1 MNLENIVSIL
11 RFRMLIALCGKP
23 SVGKSTF
30 FKAATLANVEIA
42 NYPFTTLKSSEG
54 IAFIRVDCVDKE
66 FNVKCNPRQGF
77 CFDGKRFIPIKL
89 MDIPGLIEGSHQGLG
104 RGNEFLSD
112 IAMGEALLHIIDVSG
127 STNEKGEAVE
137 PLSYDPCNDIHFL
150 ENEIDLW
157 VLGMIKKGW
166 DKFARTIKQENLNIS
181 KALAKQ
187 LSGLKVT
194 ERMVEDTIKEL
205 PAKIIEWKERDLL
218 KLSTM
223 LRKLS
228 KPIIIAA
235 NKIDIPG
242 AKDNLEKIKKEF
254 PSYLIIPCSAES
266 ELALREAAKKSLIK
280 YVPGE
285 NNFEVTSKD
294 LNEKQK
300 KALSF
305 IKENVLDKLNST
317 GIQDC
322 LDSAVFKILKYIA
335 IFPGGVNKLQDS
347 EGRILPDCFLLP
359 PESTALDFAF
369 KLHTD
374 IGKNFVKAIDVKK
387 KIPVGKDYKLKNR
400 DVIEIKTS

>member
-1 MNLENIVSIL
+1 MIIGVV
-11 RFRMLIALCGKP
+11 GKANT
-23 SVGKSTF
+23 GKSTF
-30 FKAATLANVEIA
+30 FKASTLAEVEIA
-42 NYPFTTLKSSEG
+42 PYPFTTIEKNEG
-54 IAFIRVDCVDKE
+54 VAFVKLDCVDKE
-66 FNVKCNPRQGF
+66 LNTKCNPRFGY
-77 CFDGKRFIPIKL
+77 CLDGKRFSPIKL
-89 MDIPGLIEGSHQGLG
+89 IDVAGLVPGAHEGKGLG
-104 RGNEFLSD
+104 SKFLNDLNEAD
-112 IAMGEALLHIIDVSG
+112 ALIHVIDVSG
-127 STNEKGEAVE
+127 STNENGVLVE
-137 PLSYDPCNDIHFL
+137 PLSYYPGNDIRFL
-150 ENEIDLW
+150 EDELDYWYLSI
-157 VLGMIKKGW
+157 IKKVW
-166 DKFARTIKQENLNIS
+166 EKDSKKMYQEKKKVS
-181 KALAKQ
+181 ESLAKQ

-347 EGRILPDCFLLP
+347 EGRILPDCFLLH

>member
-1 MNLENIVSIL
+1 MIIGVV
-11 RFRMLIALCGKP
+11 GKANT
-23 SVGKSTF
+23 GKSTF
-30 FKAATLANVEIA
+30 FKASTLAEVEIA
-42 NYPFTTLKSSEG
+42 PYPFTTIEKNEG
-54 IAFIRVDCVDKE
+54 VAFVKLDCVDKE
-66 FNVKCNPRQGF
+66 LNTKCNPSFGY
-77 CFDGKRFIPIKL
+77 CLDGKRFSPIKL
-89 MDIPGLIEGSHQGLG
+89 IDVAGLVPGAHEGKGLG
-104 RGNEFLSD
+104 SKFLNDLNEAD
-112 IAMGEALLHIIDVSG
+112 ALIHVIDVSG
-127 STNEKGEAVE
+127 STNENGVLVE
-137 PLSYDPCNDIHFL
+137 PLSYYPGNDIRFL
-150 ENEIDLW
+150 EDELDYWYLSI
-157 VLGMIKKGW
+157 IKKVW
-166 DKFARTIKQENLNIS
+166 EKDSKKMYQEKKKVS
-181 KALAKQ
+181 ESLAKQ

-285 NNFEVTSKD
+285 NYFEVTSND

-387 KIPVGKDYKLKNR
+387 RIPVGKDYKLNNR

>member
-1 MNLENIVSIL
+1 MIIGVV
-11 RFRMLIALCGKP
+11 GKANT
-23 SVGKSTF
+23 GKSTF
-30 FKAATLANVEIA
+30 FKASTL
-42 NYPFTTLKSSEG
+42 
-54 IAFIRVDCVDKE
+54 
-66 FNVKCNPRQGF
+66 
-77 CFDGKRFIPIKL
+77 DGKRFSPIKL
-89 MDIPGLIEGSHQGLG
+89 IDVAGLVPGAHEGKGLG
-104 RGNEFLSD
+104 SKFLNDLNEAD
-112 IAMGEALLHIIDVSG
+112 ALIHVIDVSG
-127 STNEKGEAVE
+127 STNENGVLVE
-137 PLSYDPCNDIHFL
+137 PLSYYPGNDIRFL
-150 ENEIDLW
+150 EDELDYWYLSI
-157 VLGMIKKGW
+157 IKKVW
-166 DKFARTIKQENLNIS
+166 EKDSKKMYQEKKKVS
-181 KALAKQ
+181 ESLAKQ

-194 ERMVEDTIKEL
+194 ERMVEDAIKEL

-387 KIPVGKDYKLKNR
+387 RIPVGKDYKLKNR

>member
-1 MNLENIVSIL
+1 MIIGVV
-11 RFRMLIALCGKP
+11 GKANT
-23 SVGKSTF
+23 GKSTF
-30 FKAATLANVEIA
+30 FKASTLAEVEIA
-42 NYPFTTLKSSEG
+42 PYPFTTIEKNEG
-54 IAFIRVDCVDKE
+54 VAFVKLDCVDKE
-66 FNVKCNPRQGF
+66 LNTKCNPRFGY
-77 CFDGKRFIPIKL
+77 CLDGKRFSPIKL
-89 MDIPGLIEGSHQGLG
+89 IDVAGLVPGAHEGKGLG
-104 RGNEFLSD
+104 SKFLNDLNEAD
-112 IAMGEALLHIIDVSG
+112 ALIHVIDVSG
-127 STNEKGEAVE
+127 STNENGVLVE
-137 PLSYDPCNDIHFL
+137 PLSYYPGNDIRFL
-150 ENEIDLW
+150 EDELDYWYLSI
-157 VLGMIKKGW
+157 IKKVW
-166 DKFARTIKQENLNIS
+166 EKDSKKMYQEKKKVS
-181 KALAKQ
+181 ESLAKQ

-305 IKENVLDKLNST
+305 IKDNVLDKLNST

-387 KIPVGKDYKLKNR
+387 RIPVGKDYKLKNR

>member
-1 MNLENIVSIL
+1 MIIGVV
-11 RFRMLIALCGKP
+11 GKANT
-23 SVGKSTF
+23 GKSTF
-30 FKAATLANVEIA
+30 FKAATLAEVEIA
-42 NYPFTTLKSSEG
+42 PYPFTTIEKNEG
-54 IAFIRVDCVDKE
+54 VAFVKLDCVDKE
-66 FNVKCNPRQGF
+66 LNTKCNPRFGY
-77 CFDGKRFIPIKL
+77 CLDGKRFSPIRL
-89 MDIPGLIEGSHQGLG
+89 IDVAGLVPGAYEGKGLG
-104 RGNEFLSD
+104 SKFLNDLNEAD
-112 IAMGEALLHIIDVSG
+112 ALIHVIDVSG
-127 STNEKGEAVE
+127 STNENGVLVE
-137 PLSYDPCNDIHFL
+137 PLSYYPGNDIRFL
-150 ENEIDLW
+150 EKELDYWYLSI
-157 VLGMIKKGW
+157 IKKVW
-166 DKFARTIKQENLNIS
+166 EKDSKKMYQEKKKVS
-181 KALAKQ
+181 ESLAKQ

-194 ERMVEDTIKEL
+194 ERMVEDAIKEL
-205 PAKIIEWKERDLL
+205 PTKIIEWKEKDLL

-242 AKDNLEKIKKEF
+242 SKDNLEKIKKEF

-285 NNFEVTSKD
+285 NYFEVTSND

-374 IGKNFVKAIDVKK
+374 IGKSFVKAIDVKK
-387 KIPVGKDYKLKNR
+387 RIPVGKDYKLNNR

>member
-1 MNLENIVSIL
+1 MIIGVV
-11 RFRMLIALCGKP
+11 GKANT
-23 SVGKSTF
+23 GKSTF
-30 FKAATLANVEIA
+30 FKAATLAEVEIA
-42 NYPFTTLKSSEG
+42 PYPFTTIEKNEG
-54 IAFIRVDCVDKE
+54 VAFVKLDCVDKE
-66 FNVKCNPRQGF
+66 LNTKCNPRFGY
-77 CFDGKRFIPIKL
+77 CLDGKRFSPIRL
-89 MDIPGLIEGSHQGLG
+89 IDVAGLVPGAYEGKGLG
-104 RGNEFLSD
+104 SKFLNDLNEAD
-112 IAMGEALLHIIDVSG
+112 ALIHVIDVSG
-127 STNEKGEAVE
+127 STNENGVLVE
-137 PLSYDPCNDIHFL
+137 PLSYYPGNDIRFL
-150 ENEIDLW
+150 EKELDYWYLSI
-157 VLGMIKKGW
+157 IKKVW
-166 DKFARTIKQENLNIS
+166 EKDSKKMYQEKKKVS
-181 KALAKQ
+181 ESLAKQ

-194 ERMVEDTIKEL
+194 ERMVEDAIKEL
-205 PAKIIEWKERDLL
+205 PAKIIEWKEKDLL

-242 AKDNLEKIKKEF
+242 SKDNLEKIKKEF

-285 NNFEVTSKD
+285 NYFEVTSND

-387 KIPVGKDYKLKNR
+387 RIPVGKDYKLNNR

>member
-1 MNLENIVSIL
+1 MIIGVV
-11 RFRMLIALCGKP
+11 GKANT
-23 SVGKSTF
+23 GKSTF
-30 FKAATLANVEIA
+30 FKASTLAEVEIA
-42 NYPFTTLKSSEG
+42 PYPFTTIEKNEG
-54 IAFIRVDCVDKE
+54 VAFVKLDCVDKE
-66 FNVKCNPRQGF
+66 LNTKCNPRFGY
-77 CFDGKRFIPIKL
+77 CLDGKRFSPIKL
-89 MDIPGLIEGSHQGLG
+89 IDVAGLVPGAHEGKGLG
-104 RGNEFLSD
+104 SKFLNDLNEAD
-112 IAMGEALLHIIDVSG
+112 ALIHVIDVSG
-127 STNEKGEAVE
+127 STNENGVLVE
-137 PLSYDPCNDIHFL
+137 PLSYYPGNDIRFL
-150 ENEIDLW
+150 EDELDYWYLSI
-157 VLGMIKKGW
+157 IKKVW
-166 DKFARTIKQENLNIS
+166 EKDSKKMYQEKKKVS
-181 KALAKQ
+181 ESLAKQ

>member
-1 MNLENIVSIL
+1 VIIGVV
-11 RFRMLIALCGKP
+11 GKANT
-23 SVGKSTF
+23 GKSTF
-30 FKAATLANVEIA
+30 FKAATLAEVEIA
-42 NYPFTTLKSSEG
+42 PYPFTTIEKNEG
-54 IAFIRVDCVDKE
+54 VAFVKLDCVDKE
-66 FNVKCNPRQGF
+66 LNTKCNPRFGY
-77 CFDGKRFIPIKL
+77 CLDGKRFSPIKL
-89 MDIPGLIEGSHQGLG
+89 IDVAGLVPGAHEGKGLG
-104 RGNEFLSD
+104 SKFLNDLNEAD
-112 IAMGEALLHIIDVSG
+112 ALIHVIDVSG
-127 STNEKGEAVE
+127 STNENGVLVE
-137 PLSYDPCNDIHFL
+137 PLSYYPGNDIRFL
-150 ENEIDLW
+150 EDELDYWYLSI
-157 VLGMIKKGW
+157 IKKVW
-166 DKFARTIKQENLNIS
+166 EKDSKKMHQEKKKVS
-181 KALAKQ
+181 ESLAKQ

-242 AKDNLEKIKKEF
+242 SKDNLEKIKKEF

-266 ELALREAAKKSLIK
+266 ELALREAAKRSLIK

-285 NNFEVTSKD
+285 NDFEITSND

>member
-1 MNLENIVSIL
+1 V
-11 RFRMLIALCGKP
+11 GKANT
-23 SVGKSTF
+23 GKSTF
-30 FKAATLANVEIA
+30 FKAATLAEVEIA
-42 NYPFTTLKSSEG
+42 PYPFTTIEKNEG
-54 IAFIRVDCVDKE
+54 VAFVKLDCVDKE
-66 FNVKCNPRQGF
+66 LNTKCNPRFGY
-77 CFDGKRFIPIKL
+77 CLDGKRFSPIKL
-89 MDIPGLIEGSHQGLG
+89 IDVAGLVPGAHEGKGLG
-104 RGNEFLSD
+104 SKFLNDLNEAD
-112 IAMGEALLHIIDVSG
+112 ALIHVIDVSG
-127 STNEKGEAVE
+127 STNENGVLVE
-137 PLSYDPCNDIHFL
+137 PLSYYPGNDIRFL
-150 ENEIDLW
+150 EDELDYWYLSI
-157 VLGMIKKGW
+157 IKKVW
-166 DKFARTIKQENLNIS
+166 EKDSKKMHQEKKKVS
-181 KALAKQ
+181 ESLAKQ

-242 AKDNLEKIKKEF
+242 SKDNLEKIKKEF

-266 ELALREAAKKSLIK
+266 ELALREAAKRSLIK

-285 NNFEVTSKD
+285 NDFEITSND

>member
-1 MNLENIVSIL
+1 VIIGVV
-11 RFRMLIALCGKP
+11 GKANT
-23 SVGKSTF
+23 GKSTF
-30 FKAATLANVEIA
+30 FKASTLAEVEIA
-42 NYPFTTLKSSEG
+42 PYPFTTIEKNEG
-54 IAFIRVDCVDKE
+54 VAFVKLDCVDKE
-66 FNVKCNPRQGF
+66 LNTKCNPSFGY
-77 CFDGKRFIPIKL
+77 CLDGKRFSPIKL
-89 MDIPGLIEGSHQGLG
+89 IDVAGLVPGAHEGKGLG
-104 RGNEFLSD
+104 SKFLNDLNEAD
-112 IAMGEALLHIIDVSG
+112 ALIHVIDVSG
-127 STNEKGEAVE
+127 STNENGVLVE
-137 PLSYDPCNDIHFL
+137 PLSYYPGNDIRFL
-150 ENEIDLW
+150 EDELDYWYLSI
-157 VLGMIKKGW
+157 IKKVW
-166 DKFARTIKQENLNIS
+166 EKDSKKMYQEKKKVS
-181 KALAKQ
+181 ESLAKQ

>member
-1 MNLENIVSIL
+1 MIIGVV
-11 RFRMLIALCGKP
+11 GKANT
-23 SVGKSTF
+23 GKSTF
-30 FKAATLANVEIA
+30 FKAATLAEVEIA
-42 NYPFTTLKSSEG
+42 PYPFTTIEKNEG
-54 IAFIRVDCVDKE
+54 VAFVKLDCVDKE
-66 FNVKCNPRQGF
+66 LNTKCNPRFGY
-77 CFDGKRFIPIKL
+77 CLDGKRFSPIRL
-89 MDIPGLIEGSHQGLG
+89 IDVAGLVPGAYEGKGLG
-104 RGNEFLSD
+104 SKFLNDLNEAD
-112 IAMGEALLHIIDVSG
+112 ALIHVIDVSG
-127 STNEKGEAVE
+127 STNENGVLVE
-137 PLSYDPCNDIHFL
+137 PLSYYPGNDIRFL
-150 ENEIDLW
+150 EKELDYWYLSI
-157 VLGMIKKGW
+157 IKKVW
-166 DKFARTIKQENLNIS
+166 EKDSKKMYQEKKKVS
-181 KALAKQ
+181 ESLAKQ

-194 ERMVEDTIKEL
+194 ERMVEDAIKEL
-205 PAKIIEWKERDLL
+205 PAKIIEWKEKDLL

-242 AKDNLEKIKKEF
+242 SKDNLEKIKKEF

-285 NNFEVTSKD
+285 NYFEVTSND

-387 KIPVGKDYKLKNR
+387 RIPVGKDYKLKNR

>member
-1 MNLENIVSIL
+1 VIIGVV
-11 RFRMLIALCGKP
+11 GKANT
-23 SVGKSTF
+23 GKSTF
-30 FKAATLANVEIA
+30 FKAATLAEVEIA
-42 NYPFTTLKSSEG
+42 PYPFTTIEKNEG
-54 IAFIRVDCVDKE
+54 VAFVKLDCVDKE
-66 FNVKCNPRQGF
+66 LNTKCNPRFGY
-77 CFDGKRFIPIKL
+77 CLDGKRFSPIKL
-89 MDIPGLIEGSHQGLG
+89 IDVAGLVPGAYEGKGLG
-104 RGNEFLSD
+104 SKFLNDLNEAD
-112 IAMGEALLHIIDVSG
+112 ALIHVIDVSG
-127 STNEKGEAVE
+127 STNENGVLVE
-137 PLSYDPCNDIHFL
+137 PLSYYPGNDIRFL
-150 ENEIDLW
+150 EKELDYWYLSI
-157 VLGMIKKGW
+157 IKKVW
-166 DKFARTIKQENLNIS
+166 EKDSKKMYQEKKKVS
-181 KALAKQ
+181 ESLAKQ

-194 ERMVEDTIKEL
+194 ERMVEDAIKEL
-205 PAKIIEWKERDLL
+205 PAKIIEWKEKDLL

-242 AKDNLEKIKKEF
+242 SKDNLEKIKKEF

-285 NNFEVTSKD
+285 NYFEVTSND

-387 KIPVGKDYKLKNR
+387 RIPVGKDYKLNNR

>member
-1 MNLENIVSIL
+1 M
-11 RFRMLIALCGKP
+11 GKANT
-23 SVGKSTF
+23 GKSTF
-30 FKAATLANVEIA
+30 FKAATLAEVEIA
-42 NYPFTTLKSSEG
+42 PYPFTTIEKNEG
-54 IAFIRVDCVDKE
+54 VAFVKLDCVDKE
-66 FNVKCNPRQGF
+66 LNTKCNPRFGY
-77 CFDGKRFIPIKL
+77 CLDGKRFSPIKL
-89 MDIPGLIEGSHQGLG
+89 IDVAGLVPGAHEGKGLG
-104 RGNEFLSD
+104 SKFLNDLNEAD
-112 IAMGEALLHIIDVSG
+112 ALIHVIDVSG
-127 STNEKGEAVE
+127 STNENGVLVE
-137 PLSYDPCNDIHFL
+137 PLSYYPGNDIRFL
-150 ENEIDLW
+150 EDELDYWYLSI
-157 VLGMIKKGW
+157 IKKVW
-166 DKFARTIKQENLNIS
+166 EKDSKKMHQEKKKVS
-181 KALAKQ
+181 ESLAKQ

-242 AKDNLEKIKKEF
+242 SKDNLEKIKKEF

-266 ELALREAAKKSLIK
+266 ELALREAAKRSLIK

-285 NNFEVTSKD
+285 NDFEITSND

>member
-1 MNLENIVSIL
+1 VIIGVV
-11 RFRMLIALCGKP
+11 GKANT
-23 SVGKSTF
+23 GKSTF
-30 FKAATLANVEIA
+30 FKASTLAEVEIA
-42 NYPFTTLKSSEG
+42 PYPFTTIEKNEG
-54 IAFIRVDCVDKE
+54 VAFVKLDCVDKE
-66 FNVKCNPRQGF
+66 LNTKCNPRFGY
-77 CFDGKRFIPIKL
+77 CLDGKRFSPIKL
-89 MDIPGLIEGSHQGLG
+89 IDVAGLVPGAHEGKGLG
-104 RGNEFLSD
+104 SKFLNDLNEAD
-112 IAMGEALLHIIDVSG
+112 ALIHVIDVSG
-127 STNEKGEAVE
+127 STNENGVLVE
-137 PLSYDPCNDIHFL
+137 PLSYYPGNDIRFL
-150 ENEIDLW
+150 EDELDYWYLSI
-157 VLGMIKKGW
+157 IKKVW
-166 DKFARTIKQENLNIS
+166 EKDSKKMYQEKKKVS
-181 KALAKQ
+181 ESLAKQ

-387 KIPVGKDYKLKNR
+387 RIPVGKDYKLKNR

>member
-1 MNLENIVSIL
+1 MIIGVV
-11 RFRMLIALCGKP
+11 GKANT
-23 SVGKSTF
+23 GKSTF
-30 FKAATLANVEIA
+30 FKAATLAEVEIA
-42 NYPFTTLKSSEG
+42 PYPFTTIEKNEG
-54 IAFIRVDCVDKE
+54 VAFVKLDCVDKE
-66 FNVKCNPRQGF
+66 LNTKCNPRFGY
-77 CFDGKRFIPIKL
+77 CLDGKRFSPIRL
-89 MDIPGLIEGSHQGLG
+89 IDVAGLVPGAYEGKGLG
-104 RGNEFLSD
+104 SKFLNDLNEAD
-112 IAMGEALLHIIDVSG
+112 ALIHVIDVSG
-127 STNEKGEAVE
+127 STNENGVLVE
-137 PLSYDPCNDIHFL
+137 PLSYYPGNDIRFL
-150 ENEIDLW
+150 EKELDYWYLSI
-157 VLGMIKKGW
+157 IKKVW
-166 DKFARTIKQENLNIS
+166 EKDSKKMYQEKKKVS
-181 KALAKQ
+181 ESLAKQ

-194 ERMVEDTIKEL
+194 ERMVEDAIKEL
-205 PAKIIEWKERDLL
+205 PTKIIEWKEKDLL

-242 AKDNLEKIKKEF
+242 SKDNLEKIKKEF

-285 NNFEVTSKD
+285 NYFEVTSND

-387 KIPVGKDYKLKNR
+387 RIPVGKDYKLNNR

>member
-1 MNLENIVSIL
+1 MIIGVV
-11 RFRMLIALCGKP
+11 GKANT
-23 SVGKSTF
+23 GKSTF
-30 FKAATLANVEIA
+30 FKAATLAEVEIA
-42 NYPFTTLKSSEG
+42 PYPFTTIEKNEG
-54 IAFIRVDCVDKE
+54 VAFVKLDCVDKE
-66 FNVKCNPRQGF
+66 LNTKCNPRFGY
-77 CFDGKRFIPIKL
+77 CLDGKRFSPIKL
-89 MDIPGLIEGSHQGLG
+89 IDVAGLVPGAHEGKGLG
-104 RGNEFLSD
+104 SKFLNDLNEAD
-112 IAMGEALLHIIDVSG
+112 ALIHVIDVSG
-127 STNEKGEAVE
+127 STNENGVLVE
-137 PLSYDPCNDIHFL
+137 PLSYYPGNDIRFL
-150 ENEIDLW
+150 EDELDYWYLSI
-157 VLGMIKKGW
+157 IKKVW
-166 DKFARTIKQENLNIS
+166 EKDSKKMHQEKKKVS
-181 KALAKQ
+181 ESLAKQ

-242 AKDNLEKIKKEF
+242 SKDNLEKIKKEF

-266 ELALREAAKKSLIK
+266 ELALREAAKRSLIK

-285 NNFEVTSKD
+285 NDFEITSND

>member
-1 MNLENIVSIL
+1 VIIGVV
-11 RFRMLIALCGKP
+11 GKANT
-23 SVGKSTF
+23 GKSTF
-30 FKAATLANVEIA
+30 FKAATLAEVEIA
-42 NYPFTTLKSSEG
+42 PYPFTTIEKNEG
-54 IAFIRVDCVDKE
+54 VAFVKLDCVDKE
-66 FNVKCNPRQGF
+66 LNTKCNPRFGY
-77 CFDGKRFIPIKL
+77 CLDGKRFSPIRL
-89 MDIPGLIEGSHQGLG
+89 IDVAGLVPGAYEGKGLG
-104 RGNEFLSD
+104 SKFLNDLNEAD
-112 IAMGEALLHIIDVSG
+112 ALIHVIDVSG
-127 STNEKGEAVE
+127 STNENGVLVE
-137 PLSYDPCNDIHFL
+137 PLSYYPGNDIRFL
-150 ENEIDLW
+150 EKELDYWYLSI
-157 VLGMIKKGW
+157 IKKVW
-166 DKFARTIKQENLNIS
+166 EKDSKKMYQEKKKVS
-181 KALAKQ
+181 ESLAKQ

-194 ERMVEDTIKEL
+194 ERMVEDAIKEL
-205 PAKIIEWKERDLL
+205 PAKIIEWKEKDLL
-218 KLSTM
+218 RLSTM

-242 AKDNLEKIKKEF
+242 SKDNLEKIKKEF

-285 NNFEVTSKD
+285 NYFEVTSND

-374 IGKNFVKAIDVKK
+374 IGKSFVKAIDVKK
-387 KIPVGKDYKLKNR
+387 RIPVGKDYKLNNR

>member
-1 MNLENIVSIL
+1 VIIGVV
-11 RFRMLIALCGKP
+11 GKANT
-23 SVGKSTF
+23 GKSTF
-30 FKAATLANVEIA
+30 FKASTLAEVEIA
-42 NYPFTTLKSSEG
+42 PYPFTTIEKNEG
-54 IAFIRVDCVDKE
+54 VAFVKLDCVDKE
-66 FNVKCNPRQGF
+66 LNTKCNPSFGY
-77 CFDGKRFIPIKL
+77 CLDGKRFSPIKL
-89 MDIPGLIEGSHQGLG
+89 IDVAGLVPGAHEGKGLG
-104 RGNEFLSD
+104 SKFLNDLNEAD
-112 IAMGEALLHIIDVSG
+112 ALIHVIDVSG
-127 STNEKGEAVE
+127 STNENGVLVE
-137 PLSYDPCNDIHFL
+137 PLSYYPGNDIRFL
-150 ENEIDLW
+150 EDELDYWYLSI
-157 VLGMIKKGW
+157 IKKVW
-166 DKFARTIKQENLNIS
+166 EKDSKKMYQEKKKVS
-181 KALAKQ
+181 ESLAKQ

-387 KIPVGKDYKLKNR
+387 RIPVGKDYKLKNR

>member
-1 MNLENIVSIL
+1 MIIGVV
-11 RFRMLIALCGKP
+11 GKANT
-23 SVGKSTF
+23 GKSTF
-30 FKAATLANVEIA
+30 FKASTLAEVEIA
-42 NYPFTTLKSSEG
+42 PYPFTTIEKNEG
-54 IAFIRVDCVDKE
+54 VAFVKLDCVDKE
-66 FNVKCNPRQGF
+66 LNTKCNPSFGY
-77 CFDGKRFIPIKL
+77 CLDGKRFSPIKL
-89 MDIPGLIEGSHQGLG
+89 IDVAGLVPGAHEGKGLG
-104 RGNEFLSD
+104 SKFLNDLNEAD
-112 IAMGEALLHIIDVSG
+112 ALIHVIDVSG
-127 STNEKGEAVE
+127 STNENGVLVE
-137 PLSYDPCNDIHFL
+137 PLSYYPGNDIRFL
-150 ENEIDLW
+150 EDELDYWYLSI
-157 VLGMIKKGW
+157 IKKVW
-166 DKFARTIKQENLNIS
+166 EKDSKKMYQEKKKVS
-181 KALAKQ
+181 ESLAKQ

-387 KIPVGKDYKLKNR
+387 RIPVGKDYKLKNR

>member
-1 MNLENIVSIL
+1 MIIGVV
-11 RFRMLIALCGKP
+11 GKANT
-23 SVGKSTF
+23 GKSTF
-30 FKAATLANVEIA
+30 FKASTLAEVEIA
-42 NYPFTTLKSSEG
+42 PYPFTTIEKNEG
-54 IAFIRVDCVDKE
+54 VAFVKLDCVDKE
-66 FNVKCNPRQGF
+66 LNTKCNPSFGY
-77 CFDGKRFIPIKL
+77 CLDGKRFSPIKL
-89 MDIPGLIEGSHQGLG
+89 IDVAGLVPGAHEGKGLG
-104 RGNEFLSD
+104 SKFLNDLNEAD
-112 IAMGEALLHIIDVSG
+112 ALIHVIDVSG
-127 STNEKGEAVE
+127 STNENGVLVE
-137 PLSYDPCNDIHFL
+137 PLSYYPGNDIRFL
-150 ENEIDLW
+150 EDELDYWYLSI
-157 VLGMIKKGW
+157 IKKVW
-166 DKFARTIKQENLNIS
+166 EKDSKKMYQEKKKVS
-181 KALAKQ
+181 ESLAKQ

>member
-1 MNLENIVSIL
+1 
-11 RFRMLIALCGKP
+11 MLIALCGKP

-187 LSGLKVT
+187 LSGIGVT
-194 ERMVEDTIKEL
+194 EDLAKEVIKNLHFSENVESWSDN
-205 PAKIIEWKERDLL
+205 D
-218 KLSTM
+218 
-223 LRKLS
+223 LRKLATTLRMIT
-228 KPIIIAA
+228 KPMVVIA
-235 NKIDIPG
+235 NKIDVLG
-242 AKDNLEKIKKEF
+242 AEKNLIKLKEKF
-254 PSYLIIPCSAES
+254 PNYLIIPCSADS
-266 ELALREAAKKSLIK
+266 ELALREASKAGLIK
-280 YVPGE
+280 YVPG
-285 NNFEVTSKD
+285 NDNFEIVGN
-294 LNEKQK
+294 LNEKQL
-300 KALSF
+300 KALNF
-305 IKENVLDKLNST
+305 IKENVLRKYGNTGVQDVLDKV
-317 GIQDC
+317 
-322 LDSAVFKILKYIA
+322 VFDVLKMVA
-335 IFPGGVNKLQDS
+335 IFPGGVNKLEDKD
-347 EGRILPDCFLLP
+347 GNVLPDCFLMK
-359 PESTALDFAF
+359 SGTTALDFAYR
-369 KLHTD
+369 LHSS
-374 IGKNFVKAIDVKK
+374 IGDGFIRAIDVKTK
-387 KIPVGKDYKLKNR
+387 RTVGKEHVLKNR
-400 DVIEIKTS
+400 DVIEIVAKC

>member
-1 MNLENIVSIL
+1 M
-11 RFRMLIALCGKP
+11 GKANT
-23 SVGKSTF
+23 GKSTF
-30 FKAATLANVEIA
+30 FKASTLAEVEIA
-42 NYPFTTLKSSEG
+42 PYPFTTIEKNEG
-54 IAFIRVDCVDKE
+54 VAFVKLDCVDKE
-66 FNVKCNPRQGF
+66 LNTKCNPSFGY
-77 CFDGKRFIPIKL
+77 CLDGKRFSPIKL
-89 MDIPGLIEGSHQGLG
+89 IDVAGLVPGAHEGKGLG
-104 RGNEFLSD
+104 SKFLNDLNEAD
-112 IAMGEALLHIIDVSG
+112 ALIHVIDVSG
-127 STNEKGEAVE
+127 STNENGVLVE
-137 PLSYDPCNDIHFL
+137 PLSYYPGNDIRFL
-150 ENEIDLW
+150 EDELDYWYLSI
-157 VLGMIKKGW
+157 IKKVW
-166 DKFARTIKQENLNIS
+166 EKDSKKMYQEKKKVS
-181 KALAKQ
+181 ESLAKQ

-387 KIPVGKDYKLKNR
+387 RIPVGKDYKLKNR

>member
-1 MNLENIVSIL
+1 MIIGVV
-11 RFRMLIALCGKP
+11 GKANT
-23 SVGKSTF
+23 GKSTF
-30 FKAATLANVEIA
+30 FKASTLAEVEIA
-42 NYPFTTLKSSEG
+42 PYPFTTIEKNEG
-54 IAFIRVDCVDKE
+54 VAFVKLDCVDKE
-66 FNVKCNPRQGF
+66 LNTKCNPRFGY
-77 CFDGKRFIPIKL
+77 CLDGKRFSPIKL
-89 MDIPGLIEGSHQGLG
+89 IDVAGLVPGAHEGKGLG
-104 RGNEFLSD
+104 SKFLNDLNEAD
-112 IAMGEALLHIIDVSG
+112 ALIHVIDVSG
-127 STNEKGEAVE
+127 STNENGVLVE
-137 PLSYDPCNDIHFL
+137 PLSYYPGNDIRFL
-150 ENEIDLW
+150 EDELDYWYLSI
-157 VLGMIKKGW
+157 IKKVW
-166 DKFARTIKQENLNIS
+166 EKDSKKMYQEKKKVS
-181 KALAKQ
+181 ESLAKQ

-387 KIPVGKDYKLKNR
+387 RIPVGKDYKLKNR